1 MTQLAIVPPA
11 NSHGINF
18 FDNSAFDQA
27 LRVANMFAGSALVPT
42 IYQGKPGN
50 CLLALD
56 IANRTGSSAL
66 MVMQNLNIIHGKPSW
81 SSQYIIAS
89 INSKGSFTPLRYE
102 VTDLGMQDI
111 KGIKVQNKVCVAYAW
126 EVTIPADK
134 RTKENRLESAPIS
147 CETAILEGWW
157 SKSGSKWPS
166 MTELMLRYRAAT
178 LFGRMY
184 SPETL
189 MGMETQEEAVDIV
202 ATPVESADDER
213 KTAAV
218 DSKLATTRK
227 PRSDKKGV
235 SAAAE
240 VVVEAEQTDSE
251 VSDPAAANEATQPA
265 PTTPAAPA
273 EPTPAATPAIPSR
286 QLCRSTVATTTQL
299 ELADKRL
306 ITKLMLAGE
315 FTGEAFFEK
324 PMAEFAPVNS
334 VIDATIERRAHRTKA
349 GEFLFVVLSFE
360 IVAA

>member
-1 MTQLAIVPPA
+1 MTQLAIIPPA
-11 NSHGINF
+11 RSHGIDF

-27 LRVANMFAGSALVPT
+27 LRVANMFSGSALVPT

-89 INSKGSFTPLRYE
+89 INSKGAFTPLRYE
-102 VTDLGMQDI
+102 VTDLGMQEI

-157 SKSGSKWPS
+157 GKAGSKWPS
-166 MTELMLRYRAAT
+166 MTDLMLRYRAAT

-202 ATPVESADDER
+202 ATPVDSAEDER
-213 KTAAV
+213 KALAV
-218 DSKLATTRK
+218 ESKLRK
-227 PRSDKKGV
+227 PRSDKGSAKGV

-240 VVVEAEQTDSE
+240 VVVTETAEVSEEPTAEAEK
-251 VSDPAAANEATQPA
+251 SDT
-265 PTTPAAPA
+265 A
-273 EPTPAATPAIPSR
+273 EPEVKTEPHAEVKAVPSR
-286 QLCRSTVATTTQL
+286 QLARCTVATAIQM
-299 ELADKRL
+299 ELTDKRL

-315 FTGEAFFEK
+315 FSGEAFFEK
-324 PMAEFAPVNS
+324 ALLEFAPVNS